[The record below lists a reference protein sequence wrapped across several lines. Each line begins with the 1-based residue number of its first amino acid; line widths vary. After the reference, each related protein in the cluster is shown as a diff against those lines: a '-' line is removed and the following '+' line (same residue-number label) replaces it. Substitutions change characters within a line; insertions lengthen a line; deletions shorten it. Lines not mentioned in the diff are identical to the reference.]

1 MKQRPEEIGI
11 GRAYRQA
18 RGSLFLLLVVI
29 VLLGLWGGA
38 FLSWLWLV
46 VPELTSRI
54 WWIGLGGLVLIGFF
68 LISVSIRWD
77 DRRISRDETR
87 IELLLPYMIRA
98 NKQIRLGGRE
108 SYSITKTAQ
117 AAWQSCYQT
126 KAPMFEQGKSFQ
138 KIIFTEHMEL
148 MRHLVVFCVASFG
161 KSRLPKEALH
171 SWWPSSVP
179 VDEIPWDSLSS
190 LIRENRFSRS
200 MGRARPTKLRLPPKA
215 RIEAYDKG
223 PVLLRISWRS
233 CPGRGSRLLAAIF
246 YRPGGEIVVR
256 CMGLSSEVSGK
267 GYEHMT
273 ARLNKDQ
280 PSQAKVH
287 VLSTRLV
294 VEVETR
300 WNFLNKV
307 ADFRDWAMQ
316 LSHHLKTHMDY
327 WSWRDSYL
335 ERTIDDLDWKIGWIE
350 KNKEPRL
357 AERLEKIE
365 ARLDELAARGEPGSP
380 VQQDSS

>member
-1 MKQRPEEIGI
+1 MIHRPEDITTS
-11 GRAYRQA
+11 RVRRQA
-18 RGSLFLLLVVI
+18 RGSLFLLIVVI

-38 FLSWLWLV
+38 FVSWLWLV
-46 VPELTSRI
+46 VPDLTSRI

-68 LISVSIRWD
+68 LISVCIRWD

-87 IELLLPYMIRA
+87 IELLLPYMVQGA
-98 NKQIRLGGRE
+98 NRQITLGGRE

-117 AAWQSCYQT
+117 EAWQSCYQE
-126 KAPMFEQGKSFQ
+126 KAPMFKQGKSFQ
-138 KIIFTEHMEL
+138 EIILTEHMEL
-148 MRHLVVFCVASFG
+148 VRHLVVLCIASFG
-161 KSRLPKEALH
+161 KARQSEEALH
-171 SWWPSSVP
+171 SWWPPSVP
-179 VDEIPWDSLSS
+179 ADEIPWNSLSL
-190 LIRENRFSRS
+190 LIRGNRFSKS
-200 MGRARPTKLRLPPKA
+200 MGRARPTKLRLPPRA

-256 CMGLSSEVSGK
+256 WMGLSSEVSGRR
-267 GYEHMT
+267 YEHMT
-273 ARLNKDQ
+273 ARLDSNEEFY
-280 PSQAKVH
+280 
-287 VLSTRLV
+287 VLATRLA

-307 ADFRDWAMQ
+307 ADFRDWGVQ
-316 LSHHLKTHMDY
+316 LAHNLKARMDY
-327 WSWRDSYL
+327 WSWRDYYL
-335 ERTIDDLDWKIGWIE
+335 ERTIDDLDWKIGWIA
-350 KNKEPRL
+350 KKEPGIVKQ
-357 AERLEKIE
+357 LEKIE